1 MSVFQAII
9 LGIVEGIT
17 EFLPI
22 SSTFHLIWSAKLLGI
37 AQSESQKLFEVA
49 IQAGAALAV
58 LWLYG
63 KTVFTDKTLL
73 KKVALAFLPT
83 AIVGAV
89 LYKVIK
95 GVFFENGALQ
105 LTVFAV
111 VGVLFIIFEKT
122 RRDTTSTS
130 TAADLSTKQVI
141 LVGLAQSL
149 AVIPGVS
156 RAGAVLL
163 ALLYFNVRRDDAARF
178 SFLLAVPTILAASAF
193 DLYASAQSLQ
203 MTSTDFLA
211 LIVGSVTAFIVA
223 LIVMRWLIRYLAQH
237 SLALFGW
244 YRLIVVASIL
254 LVWFI
259 QTKI

>member
-1 MSVFQAII
+1 
-9 LGIVEGIT
+9 
-17 EFLPI
+17 
-22 SSTFHLIWSAKLLGI
+22 LLGI
-37 AQSESQKLFEVA
+37 PQSDTQKFFEVA

-58 LWLYG
+58 LWLYI
-63 KTVFTDKTLL
+63 KTLTEDKELL
-73 KKVALAFLPT
+73 KKVAVAFLPT

-95 GVFFENGALQ
+95 GFFFENTVLQ
-105 LTVFAV
+105 LTVFAA

-122 RRDTTSTS
+122 RQEDTNIK
-130 TAADLSTKQVI
+130 TASDLSWKQVI

-178 SFLLAVPTILAASAF
+178 SFLLAVPTILAATAL
-193 DLYASAQSLQ
+193 DLYASTQFTQ
-203 MTSTDFLA
+203 ITSADL
-211 LIVGSVTAFIVA
+211 LYLGVGTITAFIVA
-223 LIVMRWLIRYLAQH
+223 LAVMRWLIRYLASH

-244 YRLIVVASIL
+244 YRLIVIASIL
-254 LVWFI
+254 IVWFI
-259 QTKI
+259 NK